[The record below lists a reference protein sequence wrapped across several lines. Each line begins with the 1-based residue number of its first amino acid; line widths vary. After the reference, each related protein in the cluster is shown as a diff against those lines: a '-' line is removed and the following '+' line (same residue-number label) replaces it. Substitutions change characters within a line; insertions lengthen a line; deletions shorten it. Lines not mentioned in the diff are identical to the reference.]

1 MRLAKILT
9 ITALML
15 LSATWLQAQNRTV
28 RGTVLDS
35 SQLPLPGVGVLVEGT
50 TNGTVSGADGSFSL
64 KVPSKDVVLVFSSL
78 GYQSKSVP
86 VPASQEVVNVTLEDD
101 AIKEYSYPAVIC
113 DDEGCLH
120 IAYTWRRYRIK
131 YVKVQL

>member
-64 KVPSKDVVLVFSSL
+64 
-78 GYQSKSVP
+78 
-86 VPASQEVVNVTLEDD
+86 
-101 AIKEYSYPAVIC
+101 
-113 DDEGCLH
+113 
-120 IAYTWRRYRIK
+120 
-131 YVKVQL
+131 